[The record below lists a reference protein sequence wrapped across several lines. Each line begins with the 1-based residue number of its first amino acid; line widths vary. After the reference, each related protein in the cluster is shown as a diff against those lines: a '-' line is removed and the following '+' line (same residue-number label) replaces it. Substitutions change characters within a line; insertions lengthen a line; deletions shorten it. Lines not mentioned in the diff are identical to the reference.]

1 MSDDGD
7 VRGFALTLTLLVQ
20 EPTQVEVTLSRL
32 TAEGWR
38 AEWTTTHPPESFHLP
53 LHLRGQ
59 VRDDSFTLPAS
70 LRRRLEDSVGATG
83 GGLPLWIQLR
93 EPFGYLALV
102 PWAALLDGVFTG
114 PVLRLPTLSLP
125 RRRVSDSL
133 QVALLAAAPYDRRSS
148 VARLALHSQAVTIA
162 KARPALPATAAQL
175 ARSSAGHRPT
185 RSREPLKAEHVD
197 SLVRAILTGSPR
209 RRTTI
214 HVVTTPWV
222 YDDLRLLWRGK
233 RHPGGS
239 HVTLHNPRSL
249 AARLDRSPLG
259 SSHNFWLRL
268 LALAQGGEQADVVH
282 LVAHATVVQTSS
294 RLVFPDSLRTR
305 KPDLAS
311 RYVSSTALRA
321 ALDAL
326 GAWSVCVSSPP
337 QNARVPQL
345 RYFAARLV
353 EQRPGPLL
361 LTDLDADPQCDDV
374 RAGYRFLFAPE
385 AAVPPRLEHG
395 LLASEPHRVR
405 GFPEHAGGL
414 TQVVRAPESERPH
427 DAVSHLLSQDF
438 TPAWVAGAQRFIEQQ
453 QMELAR
459 LERDAPVGSSRA
471 EAKFRVQGVRDALSV
486 LQAAIEAQAEDPG
499 RWR

>member
-1 MSDDGD
+1 MSEDED
-7 VRGFALTLTLLVQ
+7 VRGFALTFTLLVQ

-32 TAEGWR
+32 TADGWR
-38 AEWTTTHPPESFHLP
+38 AAWTTTHPPEGFHLP
-53 LHLRGQ
+53 LHLRGD
-59 VRDDSFTLPAS
+59 VRDDSFTLPPP
-70 LRRRLEDSVGATG
+70 LLHRLEDSVPSAGR
-83 GGLPLWIQLR
+83 GLPLWVQLR

-102 PWAALLDGVFTG
+102 PWATLLEGIFTG

-125 RRRVSDSL
+125 RRPPSDSL
-133 QVALLAAAPYDRRSS
+133 QVALLAAAPYERRSS
-148 VARLALHSQAVTIA
+148 HARLTLHSQVVTM
-162 KARPALPATAAQL
+162 ARATPTLPATTAHR
-175 ARSSAGHRPT
+175 ARSISRQRPP
-185 RSREPLKAEHVD
+185 RSKEPLKAQHVD
-197 SLVRAILTGSPR
+197 SLVRAVLNGSPR

-214 HVVTTPWV
+214 HVVTTPWI
-222 YDDLRLLWRGK
+222 YDDLRLLWKGR
-233 RHPGGS
+233 RHPGGDR
-239 HVTLHNPRSL
+239 VTLHNPRSL

-259 SSHNFWLRL
+259 SSHNFWLRA

-282 LVAHATVVQTSS
+282 LVAHATVVQTST

-305 KPDLAS
+305 KADLAS

-345 RYFAARLV
+345 RYFAARLI

-361 LTDLDADPQCDDV
+361 LTDLDADPECDDV
-374 RAGYRFLFAPE
+374 RAGYRFLYAPE

-405 GFPEHAGGL
+405 GFPEIGGL
-414 TQVVRAPESERPH
+414 SQVVRAPESELPH
-427 DAVSHLLSQDF
+427 GAVSNLLSQDF

-471 EAKFRVQGVRDALSV
+471 EAKYRVQGVRDALSV
-486 LQAAIEAQAEDPG
+486 LQAAIEEQAENPG